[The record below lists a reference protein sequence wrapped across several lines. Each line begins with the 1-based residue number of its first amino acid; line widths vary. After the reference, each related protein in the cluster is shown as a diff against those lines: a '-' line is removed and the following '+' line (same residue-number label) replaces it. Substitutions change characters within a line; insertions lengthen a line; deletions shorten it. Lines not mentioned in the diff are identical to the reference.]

1 MNKIEFFLKAM
12 EAGLYKKKAW
22 VISAFS
28 LIREDFSNWKNDPYP
43 YRIVQTPT
51 GSFFVD
57 PDNKDNL
64 LPIDGS
70 LPNEPVFIF
79 KEPIE
84 LKANQ
89 VPNLKKDITS
99 TIGNVYFNYCCL
111 VHSFGNKFE
120 YIEGKVNLKAI
131 ENKIAE
137 LLQDTPVGNEV
148 RDSRYIYVDEYI
160 NFADSLLFI
169 TNFTQLCVWGGTAK
183 TMTPP
188 PGIKEFKA
196 QLIEK
201 YKDNLSDPSVIALI
215 DAELVKFD
223 SEYLKGDAGENF
235 LLDGKAKKARKRLFL
250 MYGAEAG
257 FGASVGVDLIQN
269 SLMDGWELD
278 KFPTMNNALRAGSYN
293 RGAETRLGGES
304 VKWLLRASSNIVV
317 SADDCGSKLGKK
329 VTYAADSVHKLIGFN
344 VVTENGF
351 VTITKETDLTQYVD
365 KTIMVRSPMYCKMP
379 KTDFCKTCIGKNL
392 ALNPTGLS
400 IAVSEYG
407 SNFLGIFLSM
417 MHTKALSLA
426 KYDYKKHLS

>member
-1 MNKIEFFLKAM
+1 MNKLEFFLKAM

-22 VISAFS
+22 VISALS
-28 LIREDFSNWKNDPYP
+28 LIREDFSLWKSDPYP

-51 GSFFVD
+51 GSFYVD

-64 LPIDGS
+64 LPIENTVPGQ
-70 LPNEPVFIF
+70 PIFIF

-84 LKANQ
+84 LKANSI
-89 VPNLKKDITS
+89 PNLKKDITS

-111 VHSFGNKFE
+111 IHAFGNKFE
-120 YIEGKVNLKAI
+120 YIEGKVNIKAI
-131 ENKIAE
+131 EKRIAE
-137 LLQDTPVGNEV
+137 LLQDTPIGNEV
-148 RDSRYIYVDEYI
+148 RDSRYIYVDEYVK
-160 NFADSLLFI
+160 FADSLLFI

-183 TMTPP
+183 TMVPP
-188 PGIKEFKA
+188 PGIKEFKEA
-196 QLIEK
+196 LIEK
-201 YKDNLSDPSVIALI
+201 YKDNLNDPSVIAII
-215 DAELVKFD
+215 DAELVKYD
-223 SEYLKGDAGENF
+223 SEFLKGDPGENF

-257 FGASVGVDLIQN
+257 FGTTVGVDLIKS
-269 SLMDGWELD
+269 SLMEGWELD

-317 SADDCGSKLGKK
+317 SQDDCGTKIGKQI
-329 VTYAADSVHKLIGFN
+329 TPTADTVNKLIGFN
-344 VVTENGF
+344 VITENGF
-351 VTITKETDLTQYVD
+351 IEVTKETDLNQFKD
-365 KTIMVRSPMYCKMP
+365 KTIMVRSPMYCKLT

-400 IAVSEYG
+400 LAVSEYG

-426 KYDYKKHLS
+426 KYDYKKHLN